1 MKNPFQTGD
10 VKTSIPK
17 MLVGQTPR
25 FSNYE
30 YDYYDDDQP
39 WSTIHA
45 RLQRGQHDE
54 DDDGVDYDGGDNY
67 DDKHYPGSTIHAHL

>member
-1 MKNPFQTGD
+1 MVLKNPFQTGD

-30 YDYYDDDQP
+30 YDHCDDDQCN
-39 WSTIHA
+39 
-45 RLQRGQHDE
+45 
-54 DDDGVDYDGGDNY
+54 DDDGHNDN
-67 DDKHYPGSTIHAHL
+67 KQ